1 MLNLKCIQYSLKLW
15 DVISSFGD
23 NLKLNKINY
32 MFGIFKKKTETEKLE
47 IKYKAL
53 LKEAYDLSKTS
64 RSKSDQITFEAEEV
78 SKQIEI
84 LKEKK

>member
-1 MLNLKCIQYSLKLW
+1 
-15 DVISSFGD
+15 
-23 NLKLNKINY
+23 
-32 MFGIFKKKTETEKLE
+32 MFGLFKKKTEIEKLE

-64 RSKSDQITFEAEEV
+64 RSMSDKKTFEAEEI

-84 LKEKK
+84 LSKKNNP

>member
-1 MLNLKCIQYSLKLW
+1 
-15 DVISSFGD
+15 
-23 NLKLNKINY
+23 
-32 MFGIFKKKTETEKLE
+32 MFGLFKKKTEIEKLE

-64 RSKSDQITFEAEEV
+64 RSMSDKKTFEAEEV

-84 LKEKK
+84 LRKKNNP